1 MKKMIFLLIMLLPAL
16 AYGEPSI
23 NFETEQH
30 DFGQAKQGEQLEFA
44 FQFSNQG
51 ADDLSIKR
59 ITAS

>member
-1 MKKMIFLLIMLLPAL
+1 MLLPAL

-23 NFETEQH
+23 NFQAEQH
-30 DFGQAKQGEQLEFA
+30 DFGQVKQGEQLEFA

-51 ADDLSIKR
+51 TDDLSIKK